1 MSNAKSNARIHY
13 VNKYETTYRANTLG
27 YLSKYNKL
35 FKITELKRYE
45 LKDYDHP
52 LGAEYLLGDR

>member
-1 MSNAKSNARIHY
+1 MSNAKSDARIHY
-13 VNKYETTYRANTLG
+13 VNKYETTYSDNTPG

-35 FKITELKRYE
+35 FKITEFSGYE